1 MFKKNKFQVLMTEVL
16 AASLMLWC
24 SGAFLFAKK
33 VPPIQLGEIV
43 VTATRL
49 DELVKE
55 VPVTVVVITD
65 GEIEKSQAKF
75 MNDVLE
81 GVAGISL
88 SGMDASGRSPVVT
101 LRGVY
106 DYNSSYV
113 LVLVDGMPIN
123 SPDTGK
129 PYIDAIPLSNI
140 ERIEII
146 KGASSSLWGGYA
158 MGGVINIITKEGK
171 KTSAQATISLSEWNT
186 KILDFSGQALLP
198 NNIYL
203 NISANSKASNG
214 WRDLSNYDI
223 QTFGGSLIKEDKELS
238 LKTSLSFGY
247 YEDDHKTPGYLTE
260 EQWKDDNLEVADTNY
275 WCAGGRQEN
284 GYIKLMLRK
293 ELPFNLSG
301 RLNLSYFNKGYT
313 FYYRSK
319 GGSADINDVDVFSGS
334 LQLRGK
340 ISKNKFIVG
349 LDIDKGKVDSRN
361 YGADADKE
369 EIDKDILN
377 KHKDTD
383 IHKFAIY
390 AQDMWKILKWLNLN
404 MGIRYDKLKHDI
416 TDRINDEKYN
426 PSVDAISPNFGLLFK
441 ITSRLNLFTSIS
453 KAFRL
458 PTESQFC
465 KNPDL
470 EPEKGLNCE
479 TGMKFFSEKLSC
491 QLSSYQMNL
500 TDKITYEEIG
510 GSWVLRNVGKV
521 RYQGIEF
528 ASGLELFKGVT
539 LSLSG
544 DITRTEILK
553 EPKYP
558 EREGKSLRQ
567 VPLWKVSLGLGYVDD
582 TGFGIRADFNK
593 IGEWYMDYENEE
605 KYSGYFRGDLK
616 LSWDRENV
624 SYYITVDNIFDEKY
638 CRKAY
643 TSYGKKR
650 YYPSTPRTFSAGVR
664 VKF

>member
-1 MFKKNKFQVLMTEVL
+1 MFGKSKFQVLMAGVL
-16 AASLMLWC
+16 FS
-24 SGAFLFAKK
+24 SAFLFAEE
-33 VPPIQLGEIV
+33 VSPIQLGEIV

-55 VPVTVVVITD
+55 LPVTAVVIT
-65 GEIEKSQAKF
+65 GEEIEKSQARF
-75 MNDVLE
+75 INDVLE

-158 MGGVINIITKEGK
+158 VGGVINIITKEAK
-171 KTSAQATISLSEWNT
+171 ETSANVSLSLSEWNT

-198 NNIYL
+198 GNIYL
-203 NISANSKASNG
+203 NIAANSKVSDG

-223 QTFGGSLIKEDKELS
+223 QTFGGSLNKEDKELG

-260 EQWKDDNLEVADTNY
+260 EQWKDGNLEAADTNY
-275 WCAGGRQEN
+275 WCAGGRQKN
-284 GYIKLMLRK
+284 GYIKLMIKK
-293 ELPFNLSG
+293 ELSANFSG

-313 FYYRSK
+313 FYYRSW
-319 GGSADINDVDVFSGS
+319 GGSADVNDVDVFSGS
-334 LQLRGK
+334 FQFSGE
-340 ISKNKFIVG
+340 ISKNKFTVG
-349 LDIDKGKVDSRN
+349 LDIDKGRVDSRN

-369 EIDKDILN
+369 EIDKDVLN

-383 IHKFAIY
+383 IHKFAVY
-390 AQDMWKILKWLNLN
+390 LQDMWKILDWLNLN
-404 MGIRYDKLKHDI
+404 MGIRYDRLKHDI
-416 TDRINDEKYN
+416 TDKINDEKYS
-426 PSVDAISPNFGLLFK
+426 PEVSALSPNFGLLFK
-441 ITSRLNLFTSIS
+441 VTSRLNLFTSIS

-470 EPEKGLNCE
+470 EPEKGMNYE
-479 TGMKFFSEKLSC
+479 AGMKFFSEKFFY
-491 QLSSYQMNL
+491 QLSLYRMDL
-500 TDKITYEEIG
+500 TDKITYEEVG

-521 RYQGIEF
+521 RYQGIELT
-528 ASGLELFKGVT
+528 SGLELFKGVS

-544 DITRTEILK
+544 DITQTEILK

-558 EREGKSLRQ
+558 EREGKGLRQ
-567 VPLWKVSLGLGYVDD
+567 VPLWKVSLGLGYVSD
-582 TGFGIRADFNK
+582 TGFGIRFDFNR

-605 KYSGYFRGDLK
+605 KYPGYFRGDLK

-650 YYPSTPRTFSAGVR
+650 YYPATPRTFSAGVR
-664 VKF
+664 IKF